1 MTLQESILGTL
12 LFFCCVLT
20 PTVLFPISLLR
31 GLSKEDPIIS
41 NSTLSPALHTYP
53 TDNSPM
59 DSSALG
65 PAHIS
70 STSGLC
76 ISILIGLPAFFF
88 FFSVTASPNYP
99 MCHHCQSYHHKG
111 NLYSCHCLLKDLQ
124 FSPPPTEL
132 RAKLSV

>member
-31 GLSKEDPIIS
+31 GFSKEDPIIS

-76 ISILIGLPAFFF
+76 ISILIGLLAFFF
-88 FFSVTASPNYP
+88 FQLLLLQTIPCATIAKVIIIKGTYIHVTACLKTFNSP
-99 MCHHCQSYHHKG
+99 HR
-111 NLYSCHCLLKDLQ
+111 LQ
-124 FSPPPTEL
+124 N
-132 RAKLSV
+132 